1 MNKRTRLLLTAF
13 MMLSI
18 FTTVQANNTLTL
30 YDDGESSTTA
40 PINNAY
46 LDEVGTRTQVIYPAQ
61 DITAMYG
68 EVINSVTFYTY
79 NPISV
84 EGGEIEVSIGETSQN
99 EFSGAG
105 SYVEGLTHVA
115 TISMINGATEIEI
128 VFDTPF
134 YYHGGNFVI
143 ETLVTEATDYCYV
156 TFMGSRPQIYTAM
169 TRNEVERFLPK
180 TTFNYGTMAD
190 YSAKVMPDE
199 LTFNTI
205 RAERT
210 DSQSITLINNGQME
224 FAPTF
229 SVDAPFIVNIAD
241 TVLPAGAS
249 MEVPVIFA
257 PQAEGTY
264 TATLSIDCGEAG
276 IVEATLHGTAI
287 AAAEDLLV
295 GDETDYASF
304 VPIYGADID
313 IVDTRGQMIY
323 NANLLTDMAGSDI
336 VALQFHVKDK
346 VKMEGG
352 VIQLSLKEV
361 EDSIFRSRRIV
372 TDLTAVATLTPV
384 YDGTEF
390 AFTFDEPFRY
400 NGGNLLVECLV
411 IEAGT
416 THYRQTF
423 FWGTPTSKSVSIYTS
438 MDYGSMVTEFVPFM
452 PEVTFSYQK
461 EKAQVLRGDVNN
473 DGIVNISD
481 VTALINYVLSGHGDI
496 NTANADINDD
506 QNVNIS
512 DVTLLINMV
521 MTSN

>member
-30 YDDGESSTTA
+30 YDDGESSTSA

-68 EVINSVTFYTY
+68 ELINSMTFYTY
-79 NPISV
+79 DPISV
-84 EGGEIEVSIGETSQN
+84 DGGEIEVSVGETSQTQ
-99 EFSGAG
+99 FSGAG

-115 TISMINGATEIEI
+115 TISMTSGATKIEI
-128 VFDTPF
+128 VFDTPIR
-134 YYHGGNFVI
+134 YHGGNFVI
-143 ETLVTEATDYCYV
+143 ETLVTEATDFCYV

-180 TTFNYGTMAD
+180 TTFNYGITAD
-190 YSAKVMPDE
+190 YNAKVMPDE

-210 DSQSITLINNGQME
+210 DIMSITLINNGLME

-229 SVDAPFIVNIAD
+229 SVEAPFIVNMPD
-241 TVLPAGAS
+241 TVLLAGAS
-249 MEVPVIFA
+249 MEVPVTFA

-264 TATLSIDCGEAG
+264 TATLSINCGEAG

-304 VPIYGADID
+304 VPIYGNDID
-313 IVDTRGQMIY
+313 IVDTRSQMIY
-323 NANLLTDMAGSDI
+323 NANLLTDMAGGDI

-361 EDSIFRSRRIV
+361 EDSVFKSRKIV
-372 TDLTAVATLTPV
+372 TDLTAVATMTPV

-390 AFTFDEPFRY
+390 AFTFDEPFKY
-400 NGGNLLVECLV
+400 NGGHLLVECLV

-423 FWGTPTSKSVSIYTS
+423 FWGTPMNSNVSIYTS
-438 MDYGSMVTEFVPFM
+438 MDYGSMYTDYVPFM
-452 PEVTFSYQK
+452 PEITFSYQK
-461 EKAQVLRGDVNN
+461 KQAEVMHGDVND

-481 VTALINYVLSGHGDI
+481 VTALINFVLSGNSDI
-496 NTANADINDD
+496 NTVNADVNDD
-506 QNVNIS
+506 GAVNIS
-512 DVTLLINMV
+512 DVTMLINMV
-521 MTSN
+521 MTSY